1 MRVVAILGALHA
13 TAPLYN
19 AQTVLEVLTH
29 IGAQNIQLAH
39 VSAADWQSGAWRNHD
54 DDPVLFALEDARLAC
69 AGIAPDWAW
78 AEREYA
84 QMLEFLNQ
92 FPQGKKRLSEAA
104 TLEQDLKTALA
115 QPLDA
120 ASVHGGLL
128 ETVATHHQRL
138 AEILEEGP
146 GTTHRQKR
154 LEQVFA
160 ALDPVADAVL
170 LAPLDDLPVLLEM
183 GCTLPD
189 LSGFVPQEA
198 SRFRAIVDRAYRLE
212 DGDDLDALV
221 HQLLALDAPA
231 DTVLARMALEA
242 RFAASGLY
250 MAVGDWAS
258 AQDLLEAVSMGQF
271 ERPSY
276 LPGFVLARLGQ
287 VRDLNLERDRAV
299 RAYTAALA
307 LSYCP
312 PEAKEVASQGLL
324 APFALG

>member
-1 MRVVAILGALHA
+1 MTVVAILGGLHA
-13 TAPLYN
+13 VAPLYN
-19 AQTVLEVLTH
+19 AQTVLELLAH
-29 IGAQNIQLAH
+29 SGARKIQLAH
-39 VSAADWQSGAWRNHD
+39 VSAADWTSGAWRTHN
-54 DDPVLFALEDARLAC
+54 DDPVLFALEDARLDC
-69 AGIAPDWAW
+69 VGIAPDWAW
-78 AEREYA
+78 AEREHA

-92 FPQGKKRLSEAA
+92 FPQGKKRLSQVA

-115 QPLDA
+115 QPLDV
-120 ASVHGGLL
+120 STVHGSLL
-128 ETVATHHQRL
+128 EAVQSHHQSV
-138 AEILEEGP
+138 AQIMDEGP
-146 GTTHRQKR
+146 GTAHRRQR

-160 ALDPVADAVL
+160 ALDPNAVL
-170 LAPLDDLPVLLEM
+170 LAPLDDVPVLLEM

-212 DGDDLDALV
+212 DGDDLDGLV

-231 DTVLARMALEA
+231 DTVLARIALEA

-250 MAVGDWAS
+250 MAVGDWDS
-258 AQDLLEAVSMGQF
+258 AQDLLEAVAMGQF

-287 VRDLNLERDRAV
+287 VRDLQLERDRAV

-307 LSYCP
+307 LGYCP
-312 PEAKEVASQGLL
+312 PEAREVAQQGL
-324 APFALG
+324 ATPFALG

>member
-1 MRVVAILGALHA
+1 MRVIAILGALHA
-13 TAPLYN
+13 NAPLYN
-19 AQTVLEVLTH
+19 AQTVLELLAH
-29 IGAQNIQLAH
+29 IGATKIQLAH
-39 VSAADWQSGAWRNHD
+39 VSAADWQSGAWRES

-78 AEREYA
+78 AEREHA

-92 FPQGKKRLSEAA
+92 FPQGKKRLSEAN
-104 TLEQDLKTALA
+104 TLEAELRAALQ

-120 ASVHGGLL
+120 ATVHGTLL
-128 ETVATHHQRL
+128 EAVKTYHQRRT
-138 AEILEEGP
+138 EILEEGP
-146 GTTHRQKR
+146 GTAHR
-154 LEQVFA
+154 LERLKKVVA
-160 ALDPVADAVL
+160 ALEPEAVL
-170 LAPLDDLPVLLEM
+170 LAPLDDLPALLEL
-183 GCTLPD
+183 GCEMPD
-189 LSGFVPQEA
+189 LTGFTPAEP

-231 DTVLARMALEA
+231 DTVLARIALEA

-250 MAVGDWAS
+250 LAVGDWQSAS
-258 AQDLLEAVSMGQF
+258 DLLEAVAMGQF

-287 VRDLNLERDRAV
+287 VRDLLLERERAV

-307 LSYCP
+307 LGYCP
-312 PEAKEVASQGLL
+312 REAREVAQQGLVT
-324 APFALG
+324 AFALST